1 VRVISYKD
9 LKKARVERTIKEA
22 MKEAKKSVNKVKKV
36 TTRGKGKR
44 SRKRKS
50 LDDASTPK
58 LKAQIIGI
66 SEA

>member
-1 VRVISYKD
+1 
-9 LKKARVERTIKEA
+9 

-50 LDDASTPK
+50 LDDAGTPK

>member
-1 VRVISYKD
+1 MRVISYKD